1 MLPWIPFGDGHRG
14 TTKLQGYL
22 LIYIFV
28 CFSVG
33 IACLSVTI
41 VSANRKGDT
50 LARAFLVFYS
60 SVSLLVIGALLR
72 AFIDILPDPVAPSTR
87 LAIEY
92 LDSFIGRYGMMF
104 ALPFFAHRVFAV
116 VGARRDYLIAAIVAV
131 AALIQHV
138 TEFWLSKSWDD
149 RGDLF
154 EDVLT
159 AGIVIYTL
167 GLGFAR
173 LGHPRVYRPLAV
185 RLLALLSIG
194 LPGNAYDIFLSEDT
208 ALKFFPLWYCVG
220 SVVITWTLIQRRSS
234 FRPGTIAPHWGLSQR
249 EAEVAG
255 LVQRGHSNKEIAE
268 QLNISPNTVKTHLRA
283 VFDKSGVRSRFELI
297 SAGQRESSSETGR

>member
-1 MLPWIPFGDGHRG
+1 MDNVG
-14 TTKLQGYL
+14 TTELQGYL

-33 IACLSVTI
+33 IACLGVTV
-41 VSANRKGDT
+41 VSAKRKDDT
-50 LARAFLVFYS
+50 LARAFLVFYL

-72 AFIDILPDPVAPSTR
+72 AFIDILPAPVEPSTR
-87 LAIEY
+87 FLIEY

-116 VGARRDYLIAAIVAV
+116 VDARRDYLIAAIVAV

-138 TEFWLSKSWDD
+138 TEFWLSKAWDD

-154 EDVLT
+154 EDVLL
-159 AGIVIYTL
+159 AGIGVYTL
-167 GLGFAR
+167 GLGFAH
-173 LGHPRVYRPLAV
+173 LGNPRVYRPLAV
-185 RLLALLSIG
+185 RFLALLSIG
-194 LPGNAYDIFLSEDT
+194 VPGGIYDIFLSDDT
-208 ALKFFPLWYCVG
+208 ALKFFPLGYCVG

-234 FRPGTIAPHWGLSQR
+234 FRPGAIPPQWGLSQR

-255 LVQRGHSNKEIAE
+255 LVLRGLSNKEIAD

-283 VFDKSGVRSRFELI
+283 VFDKSGVSSRYELI
-297 SAGQRESSSETGR
+297 SAGSQESSSETGL